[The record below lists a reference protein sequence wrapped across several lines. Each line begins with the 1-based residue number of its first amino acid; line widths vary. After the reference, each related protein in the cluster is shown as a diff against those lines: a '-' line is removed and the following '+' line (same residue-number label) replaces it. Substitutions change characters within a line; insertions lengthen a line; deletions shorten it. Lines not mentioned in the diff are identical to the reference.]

1 MHVDPSG
8 TDKAFIM
15 LFNPTLA
22 PMTKTLTI
30 PLYYTG
36 MKGTATFMDD
46 LGANKK
52 YTLGVDHNIQ
62 ITVTIPASGYKWMVI
77 R

>member
-1 MHVDPSG
+1 
-8 TDKAFIM
+8 
-15 LFNPTLA
+15 
-22 PMTKTLTI
+22 MTKTLTI

-46 LGANKK
+46 LGATKK
-52 YTLGVDHNIQ
+52 YILGVDHNIQ